1 MCLLSVKEE
10 PTYSEPVRV
19 KQVRRIRRSYEPEPV
34 RTARYSKT
42 RIVEERRASN
52 YNIPPPDSIP
62 LPPPPPSY
70 SAGPPPDPP
79 TLPPPP
85 LSAYHS
91 STKIE
96 TKQKPQPAS
105 VHQSVTVVETASP
118 QSRHTSRAPSVRSPT
133 QASYVEVTQAPES
146 SSSSSSSSTG
156 DVRSQSTR
164 RTSNTHKS
172 ATTKKSSVSKSTAP
186 VSEYSEH
193 EKEVRRERT
202 YSSGRPRDEYQAYQY
217 VPAPLDFG
225 RRNDYD
231 DRRASRGSYGN
242 RSRGF

>member
-1 MCLLSVKEE
+1 M
-10 PTYSEPVRV
+10 YSEPVRV
-19 KQVRRIRRSYEPEPV
+19 KQVRRIRRSYSPEPV

-42 RIVEERRASN
+42 RIVEERRPSS

-62 LPPPPPSY
+62 LPPPPPS
-70 SAGPPPDPP
+70 
-79 TLPPPP
+79 
-85 LSAYHS
+85 AYHS

-96 TKQKPQPAS
+96 TKRTSRPAS
-105 VHQSVTVVETASP
+105 ARQSTVVVETERP
-118 QSRHTSRAPSVRSPT
+118 QSRHTSRAPSGRSPT

-146 SSSSSSSSTG
+146 SSSSSTSSRG

-172 ATTKKSSVSKSTAP
+172 ATTRKSSVSKSTAP

-193 EKEVRRERT
+193 EKEFRRERT
-202 YSSGRPRDEYQAYQY
+202 YSSGRPRDEYQTYQY
-217 VPAPLDFG
+217 VPAPPDLS

-242 RSRGF
+242 RSSRLLIEDERHVRQREYRR